1 MHNKKQSFKIAIV
14 LAYMLILTGF
24 FSKPVAAAP
33 FEIEGV
39 IKEIRTIQAKEPYAF
54 NNKPIVSIY
63 IVGHRFGKDFDYQYM
78 IIKDSTQL
86 EGVSFSDLKI
96 GMYVRVKGRAEPAG
110 MVGKPIQ
117 EIRASRYGC
126 CNYALR
132 VDTVSTPRNI
142 IGYVAQVDSL
152 SATDIVVTVRDNKA
166 GAKDCKY
173 LVVYGKTSIQ
183 NGSFSDI
190 KVSAKIEISK
200 ASINV
205 PVEPGKDHGKLYGSD
220 LYAPVVTINKS
231 IVN

>member
-1 MHNKKQSFKIAIV
+1 MACTLLV
-14 LAYMLILTGF
+14 TGF
-24 FSKPVAAAP
+24 FATKVKAAP
-33 FEIEGV
+33 FEIEGY
-39 IKEIRTIQAKEPYAF
+39 IKQVRTIEVKEPYAF
-54 NNKPIVSIY
+54 GNKPVVSIY

-86 EGVSFSDLKI
+86 EGVSFSELKT

-142 IGYVAQVDSL
+142 IGYVAHVDSL

-173 LVVYGKTSIQ
+173 LVVYGKSSIQ

-190 KVSAKIEISK
+190 KVSARIEISK

-205 PVEPGKDHGKLYGSD
+205 PMEPGKDHGKLYGSD
-220 LYAPVVTINKS
+220 LYAPVVS

>member
-1 MHNKKQSFKIAIV
+1 MHNKKRNLKIAIL
-14 LAYMLILTGF
+14 LACTLLVTVF
-24 FSKPVAAAP
+24 LAARVTAAP

-39 IKEIRTIQAKEPYAF
+39 IKKVRTIEVKPPYTF
-54 NNKPIVSIY
+54 GYKPVISIH
-63 IVGHRFGKDFDYQYM
+63 IVGHRYGKDFDYQYM
-78 IIKDSTQL
+78 VVKDSTQL
-86 EGVSFSDLKI
+86 EGVSFSGLKA
-96 GMYVRVKGRAEPAG
+96 GVYVRVKGRAEPAG

-126 CNYALR
+126 CNYALH
-132 VDTVSTPRNI
+132 VDTVSTPQNI
-142 IGYVAQVDSL
+142 TGYVAQVDSF
-152 SATDIVVTVRDNKA
+152 SATDIVVTVRENKT
-166 GAKDCKY
+166 GAKYCKY

>member
-1 MHNKKQSFKIAIV
+1 MACTLLV
-14 LAYMLILTGF
+14 TGF
-24 FSKPVAAAP
+24 FATKVKAAP
-33 FEIEGV
+33 FEIEGY
-39 IKEIRTIQAKEPYAF
+39 IKQVRTIEVKEPYAF
-54 NNKPIVSIY
+54 GNKPVVSIY

-86 EGVSFSDLKI
+86 EGVLFSELKT

-142 IGYVAQVDSL
+142 TGYVAQVDSF
-152 SATDIVVTVRDNKA
+152 SVTDIVVTVRDNKA
-166 GAKDCKY
+166 GAKDSKY

-220 LYAPVVTINKS
+220 LYAPVVTIHKS